1 MKKWKK
7 FLTVFVAF
15 GLISIGTLS
24 WYAWR
29 YSMEPIAGF
38 EVNSDTLKTHVL
50 IATQGSE
57 FKNAVV
63 KDVIDDMTSEPF
75 YFKVIDVSLLGTISE
90 DDWDAI
96 VIIHTWEY
104 SSPPASVEDFVG
116 RVKRRERVMVV
127 TTSGSGSK
135 LEGVDGISSASKTS
149 EQESVAQAIVTWIKS
164 NQN

>member
-1 MKKWKK
+1 MKRWKK
-7 FLTVFVAF
+7 ILIVFLAF

-29 YSMEPIAGF
+29 YSMEPVAGF

-63 KDVIDDMTSEPF
+63 KNVTDVMAGDPF
-75 YFKVIDVSLLGTISE
+75 HFKVVDVSLLGNISE

-96 VIIHTWEY
+96 VILHTWEY
-104 SSPPASVEDFVG
+104 SSPPASVQDFVG
-116 RVKRRERVMVV
+116 KSKRREKIMVV

-135 LEGVDGISSASKTS
+135 LDGVDGISSASKVS
-149 EQESVAQAIVTWIKS
+149 EQETVARAIISWIKS
-164 NQN
+164 NQ